1 MSVID
6 AVLSLC
12 PGAEVVVRGNDPEA
26 IEWVSEPERKPSV
39 KEIKA
44 EVERLARDHEAH
56 EYRRKRAAEYPPI
69 GDQLDDLMKQ
79 GAFSKEMTD
88 RLLDVKTRFP
98 KSAP

>member
-1 MSVID
+1 MKVID

-26 IEWVSEPERKPSV
+26 VEWVSEPKRKPSV

-44 EVERLARDHEAH
+44 EMKRLAREHDAH

-69 GDQLDDLMKQ
+69 GDQLDDLLKQ
-79 GAFSKEMTD
+79 GAFSDEMRAKLLAVKE
-88 RLLDVKTRFP
+88 RFP
-98 KSAP
+98 K